1 MRPLTILRAFAW
13 LGAAVTF
20 WSLNVKWGVS
30 ADIGSGPPGQ
40 WERHVV
46 GAALLGFIGALALSI
61 SGRRGLPPALWARLV
76 TLGSG
81 AGIIVIAFVLR
92 NDAFAEGF
100 EHLIAGPGWTWM
112 FAGGGLVSASALGAF
127 GIKPPEARDDRGG
140 KKRRRKR

>member
-1 MRPLTILRAFAW
+1 MRPLTFLRAFAW

-30 ADIGSGPPGQ
+30 ADVGAGPPGQ

-46 GAALLGFIGALALSI
+46 GAALLAFTGALALSI
-61 SGRRGLPPALWARLV
+61 SGRGGYPPALWARLV
-76 TLGSG
+76 SLGSG

-92 NDAFAEGF
+92 RDAFAEGF
-100 EHLIAGPGWTWM
+100 DHLITGPGWTWM
-112 FAGGGLVSASALGAF
+112 FAGGGLISASALGAF
-127 GIKPPEARDDRGG
+127 GIKPPDDKNDRG